1 MLCVLKFAA
10 AKRPQ
15 MTMKKSASQPPPS
28 ALRASQRIL
37 SDSVLCGRVLRARI
51 QWSFS
56 FFFIFLG
63 EKVECHPRASKE
75 EKTLHV
81 VPVLR
86 AKSFWTVVFV
96 FYYYYEQQ

>member
-1 MLCVLKFAA
+1 MLCALKFAA

-28 ALRASQRIL
+28 ALRASQYFER
-37 SDSVLCGRVLRARI
+37 LCYVVEYYAREYSGARA
-51 QWSFS
+51 SL
-56 FFFIFLG
+56 FLG
-63 EKVECHPRASKE
+63 EKVGGCPRASKE

>member
-1 MLCVLKFAA
+1 VEL
-10 AKRPQ
+10 
-15 MTMKKSASQPPPS
+15 
-28 ALRASQRIL
+28 
-37 SDSVLCGRVLRARI
+37 
-51 QWSFS
+51 S
-56 FFFIFLG
+56 FFFIFRGKRLSR
-63 EKVECHPRASKE
+63 PRASKE

>member
-1 MLCVLKFAA
+1 MLCALKFAA

-28 ALRASQRIL
+28 ALRASQYFECVIY
-37 SDSVLCGRVLRARI
+37 SIVVYARI
-51 QWSFS
+51 QWSFRS
-56 FFFIFLG
+56 SLFLG
-63 EKVECHPRASKE
+63 EKVECRPRASKE

-96 FYYYYEQQ
+96 FFYYYEQQ

>member
-1 MLCVLKFAA
+1 
-10 AKRPQ
+10 
-15 MTMKKSASQPPPS
+15 
-28 ALRASQRIL
+28 LRASQRIL
-37 SDSVLCGRVLRARI
+37 SDSVLCLVEYYAREY
-51 QWSFS
+51 SGAFCS
-56 FFFIFLG
+56 SLKFLG